1 MFQSFA
7 LAIPVAIVSV
17 LLIIF
22 AISSTSGGE
31 ELLDFMYL
39 GYMFK
44 RIDPYL
50 WSSLGV
56 AFAIGLSVI
65 GAAWRAPHLQIY
77 LKRRVAPAICCLA
90 SLTGP
95 SWL

>member
-1 MFQSFA
+1 MGLIYQSYA
-7 LAIPVAIVSV
+7 LALPVALVTGLLV
-17 LLIIF
+17 LF
-22 AISSTSGGE
+22 GISGTSGGKS
-31 ELLDFMYL
+31 LLDFEYL

-65 GAAWRAPHLQIY
+65 GAAWCVSCMLMK
-77 LKRRVAPAICCLA
+77 LV
-90 SLTGP
+90 
-95 SWL
+95 